1 MIPKRFSLFHCL
13 LFVYLFIFCCLR
25 VSSSPFDLSKVP
37 WNLNTN
43 EVATD
48 PIDYSGE
55 WENHDFFPSPESWR
69 FPIYTI
75 ALDKWVDGDPTNNDI
90 NGTRFEYDMYET
102 QFRNG
107 GDIIG
112 VKKSLD
118 YLQGMGV
125 KGVYLAG
132 TPFVNLPW
140 GADQYSP
147 LDFTLLDPHLGTI
160 ADWRSTIEE
169 MHKRDMYI
177 IVDLTVATL
186 SDLVGFQNYVNTT
199 TPFSLMEHN
208 AIWKGEHRYRDW
220 KFQNEWDFECT
231 LPKFWGEDGYPV
243 VLEWKGCYDS
253 DFDQYGDTEAFGSHP
268 DWERQLSKFASVQD
282 RLREWKPSVS
292 EKLKRLSCLVISM
305 LDVDGFRVDKATQMT
320 VDFLADWADSI
331 RDCARKH
338 NKHNFFIPGEVT
350 GSSSY
355 GSIYYGRG
363 RKPDQRPSDI
373 RNAFSITPSNDS
385 FFLREKS
392 KNALDAAAFHYSFY
406 RILLRFLRMDGLME
420 ISFDLPTDLTE
431 AWETIAINEDSINAM
446 TEKHDPRHL
455 YGVSNYDVFRWSSVT
470 DGSGRLIL
478 GTMISFFLFP
488 GIPLIYYGDEQGL
501 YVLDN
506 RADNYLYSRQPMC
519 SSVAW
524 YIHGCYT
531 GSSST
536 YQAIDL
542 TPARHGCFDAWN
554 TLDHFDVA
562 KVERQVF
569 IEFQD
574 IRRRYPALVDGWKS
588 EKLGNW
594 TYDEYMPNSGAN
606 PTTVGIFSVV
616 RGSLLPIQ
624 DLKTEYSSSSSHGIS
639 VTDVWMLF
647 TNHNHSVE
655 LNLDCKSE
663 LANIAPFETGTTIKN
678 LVFPYDEYV
687 LQESST
693 TVGPSSDSFAGCLP
707 KISLD
712 AYGFKLFVPIDE
724 YIPRRP
730 IITKFSPKHDSRIV
744 NTHGRVNVIV
754 EFSEKMSCESV
765 TESIYVTSRSR
776 HHVPAEFD
784 YGSIACEEIIS
795 EDQLRFTGQP
805 DSRFRWSAVLSNLQD
820 GIHQITISNVT
831 TSDGSAFTDSVD
843 HFLLRIGSLN
853 NPLIFPTANYSFD
866 LLKLEGDSLLLN
878 HSADGAD
885 LFRYSLDFGS
895 SWSSWLEYNGTFTRC
910 SLTNWSGPNRQKW
923 TGHHVMVQYWS
934 ELTGS
939 ANHMQESDVSFPHKR
954 WFPQMYL
961 DSEITQWAYDSDE
974 RNRMAMQEN
983 GSFIGHIISDSYPSA
998 FQFNVWGLDK
1008 RGKPDPSFIYGSLK
1022 NDSFLSRASPSALED
1037 NVFYVQTA
1045 PPKKSLSWKVT
1056 FDPQA
1061 RRLYTHPSGSMY
1073 VSIGIYVS
1081 FIIVPILSGLVSVL
1095 LFKRL
1100 FYHVKFN
1107 DFGKGHIDKY
1117 FVDFPEAEK
1126 SSNIMFKMMD
1136 FPKMMGMKKK
1146 GVSQGN
1152 RKTIL
1157 LATLEYDIP
1166 TLKIRIKIGGLGV
1179 MAQLMVKNL
1188 EHQDLLW
1195 VIPCVGDVIYPDME
1209 RDDPITVVIIGQSY
1223 LINVYRYVHRNI
1235 TYLLLD
1241 APVFR
1246 RQTTSEPY
1254 PARVDDLSSAI
1265 FYSAWNQCIANIMR
1279 NKKVDLYHINDYHGA
1294 LAPVYLLPKV
1304 IPVALSLHNAE
1315 FQGLWPLRSPE
1326 EVEEVCSVFNIPLDV
1341 CSKYVQFGNVFNLLH
1356 AGASYIRIHQKGYG
1370 VVGVSKKYG
1379 KRSWARYPIFW
1390 GLRKI
1395 GKLPNPDPSDKGEG
1409 ILQVTDESLQ
1419 ALELTK
1425 EEHKRQTQEWA
1436 GLELDPDADLLIFVG
1451 RWSIQ
1456 KGIDLIADIAPVILE
1471 NYNAQIVVIG
1481 PVIDL
1486 YGKFAAEK
1494 FEALMQKYPRRLFSR
1509 PVFTQLPQ
1517 YIFSGADF
1525 ALIPSRDE
1533 PFGLV
1538 AVEFGRKGTL
1548 GIGANVGGLG
1558 QMPGWWYA
1566 VESNTT
1572 SHLLKQFE
1580 QACRQALSSTRET
1593 RTKLR
1598 AVSAVQR
1605 FPISEWVI
1613 RLNKHIDTCIKLCIK
1628 NNPEIL
1634 HGNSEHQNNF
1644 QPSSLD
1650 GEGFERDL
1658 QEVEPEIQQLDQMG
1672 NEELSSALMGT
1683 MKPHENELFSI
1694 GEESKNDNILNVSSE
1709 SLEKVSSS
1717 SFDDLPRRDEY
1728 RNQLIEFDLMQPPS
1742 EQSTEENY
1750 HHSNTLSDNA
1760 KNDEIVDVPDQANPS
1775 NIISESDLK
1784 LDDISKSY
1792 EEANSKAFE
1801 SSDMFLPHNSSQ
1813 LSIASVRSNL
1823 RDFSLTKVPRKFDDE
1838 DGKALSVFAER
1849 LQYLNPKSSLTE
1861 LCIDHFIM
1869 KCTRKYFTEVKRL
1882 QLGSL
1887 KPEKLHFFNDVTVTS
1902 SINSLP
1908 ELVRSEDVHNSL
1920 NENEISKEALQPQD
1934 KEEAEYV
1941 YEFEQYYGCRKLL
1954 QYQVFGWPIYT
1965 IILALGQILA
1975 VTSFQLSLLSGSSE
1989 QSVNFLY
1996 IVCGIYV
2003 VSTFFWY
2010 VMHCLV
2016 PSIHCLALPFI
2027 VYGLAF
2033 FFVGLVS
2040 FEKLGDTRIWL
2051 ARIATC
2057 IYAAASGSQALFFSL
2072 NFGDE
2077 GNYDVLYWV
2086 IRACFIQGCQQ
2097 LWSSALWYW
2106 GSYMNSK
2113 PNKFGVSEQVHS
2125 VRWVYAIVWS
2135 ISLMMLCFSVLLYK
2149 GLPRFYRQIP
2159 PKIPAF
2165 YRSVLRRRLIL
2176 WFFFASILQNYWMST
2191 LQGRSW
2197 AFVWSPRSTNR
2208 WVTFLLVLFFYVAIW
2223 LGTIGGLASLS
2234 QKHSWIL
2241 PILGLGFGAPRW
2253 LQTLWGTS
2261 NIGLYL
2267 PYFGKAAP
2275 YMSRMLWLWL
2285 GLLDTVQ
2292 AVGIG
2297 IILLQTLTREHI
2309 NLVLNLGQVIG
2320 AIASM
2325 IGRATSPCRI
2335 GPADVF
2341 LDFTS
2346 WQPKDGARILA
2357 SAPFWICL
2365 ICQLGIVVGY
2375 YLFFRRENLMR
2386 P

>member
-1 MIPKRFSLFHCL
+1 MIPKRFSLSHCL
-13 LFVYLFIFCCLR
+13 LFVYLFLFYYLH
-25 VSSSPFDLSKVP
+25 VSCAPYDPEKIP

-43 EVATD
+43 EAATN
-48 PIDYSGE
+48 PIDYSGV
-55 WENHDFFPSPESWR
+55 WMDHDFFPSPKSWR
-69 FPIYTI
+69 FPLYTI

-90 NGTRFEYDMYET
+90 NGTRFEYDMLET
-102 QFRNG
+102 EFRNG

-125 KGVYLAG
+125 KGIYLAG

-160 ADWRSTIEE
+160 DDWRSTIEE
-169 MHKRDMYI
+169 VHKRNMYI

-208 AIWKGEHRYRDW
+208 ALWKSEHRYRDW
-220 KFQNEWDFECT
+220 AFQNEWDFECT
-231 LPKFWGEDGYPV
+231 LPEFWGEDGYPV

-253 DFDQYGDTEAFGSHP
+253 EFDQYGDTEAFGSHP

-338 NKHNFFIPGEVT
+338 NKQNFFIPGEVT

-363 RKPDQRPSDI
+363 RKPDQRPS
-373 RNAFSITPSNDS
+373 SIQDAYALTPSNDT
-385 FFLREKS
+385 FFLREER

-420 ISFDLPTDLTE
+420 IPFDLPTDLTE
-431 AWETIAINEDSINAM
+431 AWETIAINEDALNAM
-446 TEKHDPRHL
+446 TGEHDPRHL
-455 YGVSNYDVFRWSSVT
+455 YGVSNYDVFRWSSVV
-470 DGSGRLIL
+470 DGPGRLIL

-488 GIPLIYYGDEQGL
+488 GVPLIYYGDEQGL

-519 SSVAW
+519 SSIAW

-531 GSSST
+531 GNSST
-536 YQAIDL
+536 YPAIDL
-542 TPARHGCFDAWN
+542 TPARKGCFDSWN

-574 IRRRYPALVDGWKS
+574 IRRRYPALVDGWQSKR
-588 EKLGNW
+588 LGNW
-594 TYDEYMPNSGAN
+594 TFVEYMPNSGVN
-606 PTTVGIFSVV
+606 PTTVGVFSVV
-616 RGSLLPIQ
+616 RGSLSPLQ
-624 DLKTEYSSSSSHGIS
+624 DLTSEYSYASSHTLS
-639 VTDVWMLF
+639 TTDVWLLF
-647 TNHNHSVE
+647 TNHNHSIE
-655 LNLDCKSE
+655 LSYDCDSQD
-663 LANIAPFETGTTIKN
+663 AIVAPYGAGTTVKN
-678 LVFPYDEYV
+678 LVYPYDEYI
-687 LQESST
+687 LHESNKKLDTSNEL
-693 TVGPSSDSFAGCLP
+693 VAGCLP
-707 KISLD
+707 NVALD

-730 IITKFSPKHDSRIV
+730 MITKISPKHDSRIV
-744 NTHGRVNVIV
+744 NTHGKVNVII
-754 EFSEKMSCESV
+754 EFSEEMSCQSITESIHVTSKTQNNALGEFDYESV
-765 TESIYVTSRSR
+765 TCDT
-776 HHVPAEFD
+776 
-784 YGSIACEEIIS
+784 IIS

-805 DSRFRWSAVLSNLQD
+805 SSRFRWSAVLYNLQD
-820 GIHQITISNVT
+820 GIHQITVSNVT
-831 TSDGSAFTDSVD
+831 TNDGSAFTDSVD

-853 NPLIFPTANYSFD
+853 NPMIFPNANYSFD
-866 LLKLEGDSLLLN
+866 LLQLEGKHLSLN
-878 HSADGAD
+878 HSAPGAD
-885 LFRYSLDFGS
+885 LFRYSMDFGS
-895 SWSSWLEYNGTFTRC
+895 SWSSWQEYDGSFTRC
-910 SLTNWSGPNRQKW
+910 YLKKQSISSHHKW
-923 TGHHVMVQYWS
+923 VGHHVMVQYWS

-939 ANHMQESDVSFPHKR
+939 ANHMQESDAAFSHKR

-961 DSEITQWAYDSDE
+961 DSEITQWAYDADD
-974 RNRMAMQEN
+974 RNKMSIQEN
-983 GSFIGHIISDSYPSA
+983 GSFVGHIISDTYPSA
-998 FQFNVWGLDK
+998 FQLNVWGLNEK
-1008 RGKPDPSFIYGSLK
+1008 GKPDPSYIYGSVR
-1022 NDSFLSRASPSALED
+1022 NDSYLSRASPSALED
-1037 NVFYVQTA
+1037 NVFFVQSE
-1045 PPKKSLSWKVT
+1045 PPKKSLSWKIT

-1061 RRLYTHPSGSMY
+1061 RRLYTHPSGSVY
-1073 VSIGIYVS
+1073 VSMGIYIC
-1081 FIIVPILSGLVSVL
+1081 FILLPLISGLTSVL

-1107 DFGKGHIDKY
+1107 DFGKGYTDKY
-1117 FVDFPEAEK
+1117 FTDVSETEK
-1126 SSNIMFKMMD
+1126 SNNIIFRMME

-1146 GVSQGN
+1146 GSFQGN

-1166 TLKIRIKIGGLGV
+1166 TLNIRIKIGGLGV
-1179 MAQLMVKNL
+1179 MAQLMVRNL

-1209 RDDPITVVIIGQSY
+1209 ADDPITVVIIGQSY
-1223 LINVYRYVHRNI
+1223 LINVYRYVHKNI

-1265 FYSAWNQCIANIMR
+1265 FYSAWNQCIANIME
-1279 NKKVDLYHINDYHGA
+1279 NKSIDLYHINDYHGA

-1304 IPVALSLHNAE
+1304 VPVALSLHNAE
-1315 FQGLWPLRSPE
+1315 FQGLWPLRSSE

-1356 AGASYIRIHQKGYG
+1356 AGASYIRVHQKGFG

-1409 ILQVTDESLQ
+1409 VFEVTDESLRN
-1419 ALELTK
+1419 LELTK
-1425 EEHKRQTQEWA
+1425 EDDKRQAQEWA
-1436 GLELDPDADLLIFVG
+1436 GLEIDSNADLLIFVG

-1456 KGIDLIADIAPVILE
+1456 KGIDLIADIAPIILE

-1509 PVFTQLPQ
+1509 PVFTHLPQ

-1566 VESNTT
+1566 VESSTT

-1580 QACRQALSSTRET
+1580 QACRQALSSTKET

-1598 AVSAVQR
+1598 AISAVQR

-1613 RLNKHIDTCIKLCIK
+1613 RLNKHINTCIKFCLK
-1628 NNPEIL
+1628 NNSEIL
-1634 HGNSEHQNNF
+1634 NGVSNQQQNF
-1644 QPSSLD
+1644 QSSFLD
-1650 GEGFERDL
+1650 DESFKQDLGESEGE
-1658 QEVEPEIQQLDQMG
+1658 QQLFDQ
-1672 NEELSSALMGT
+1672 LR
-1683 MKPHENELFSI
+1683 HESLNTKDISKNLHEKELFSI
-1694 GEESKNDNILNVSSE
+1694 GEASKDGEVSETSE
-1709 SLEKVSSS
+1709 SLENVSSS
-1717 SFDDLPRRDEY
+1717 SFDELPRRDEY
-1728 RNQLIEFDLMQPPS
+1728 RNQLIEFDLVQPVS
-1742 EQSTEENY
+1742 EPTVEENF
-1750 HHSNTLSDNA
+1750 HHTNTVGDNSKSN
-1760 KNDEIVDVPDQANPS
+1760 EVEDVLENTDSFDIA
-1775 NIISESDLK
+1775 SESDLK
-1784 LDDISKSY
+1784 LDKRFDSFDGS
-1792 EEANSKAFE
+1792 NNNVFE
-1801 SSDMFLPHNSSQ
+1801 SSEMFLPHNSSQ

-1838 DGKALSVFAER
+1838 DGKALCIFAER
-1849 LQYLNPKSSLTE
+1849 LQELTPKSSISN

-1869 KCTRKYFTEVKRL
+1869 KCTRKYFNEVKSL
-1882 QLGSL
+1882 QLGSS
-1887 KPEKLHFFNDVTVTS
+1887 KPEKLHFFNDAAVTS
-1902 SINSLP
+1902 SVNNLP
-1908 ELVRSEDVHNSL
+1908 ELAQNKDGFID
-1920 NENEISKEALQPQD
+1920 ENELDKQVLQLPE

-1941 YEFEQYYGCRKLL
+1941 YEFEQYHGCRKLL
-1954 QYQVFGWPIYT
+1954 QHQILGWPLYT
-1965 IILALGQILA
+1965 VILALGQILA

-1989 QSVNFLY
+1989 QSVSFLY
-1996 IVCGIYV
+1996 VVCGIYV
-2003 VSTFFWY
+2003 ASTFFWY
-2010 VMHCLV
+2010 TMHCLI
-2016 PSIHCLALPFI
+2016 PSVHCLALPFVI
-2027 VYGLAF
+2027 YGLAF

-2040 FEKLGDTRIWL
+2040 FENLGGSRIWL
-2051 ARIATC
+2051 ARLATC
-2057 IYAAASGSQALFFSL
+2057 TYAAASGSQALYFSL

-2077 GNYDVLYWV
+2077 GNYDVLYWI

-2106 GSYMNSK
+2106 GSYMSSK
-2113 PNKFGVSEQVHS
+2113 PNKYGISEQVHS
-2125 VRWVYAIVWS
+2125 VHWVYAIVWS
-2135 ISLMMLCFSVLLYK
+2135 ISLILLCFTVLLYR
-2149 GLPRFYRQIP
+2149 GLPNFYRQIP

-2197 AFVWSPRSTNR
+2197 AFVWSARSANR
-2208 WVTFLLVLFFYVAIW
+2208 WVTFLLVIFFYVAIW
-2223 LGTIGGLASLS
+2223 LGAISGLASLS

-2261 NIGLYL
+2261 NLGLYL

-2309 NLVLNLGQVIG
+2309 NLVLNVGQVIG
-2320 AIASM
+2320 AVASM
-2325 IGRATSPCRI
+2325 VGRATSPCRI
-2335 GPADVF
+2335 GPANVF

-2346 WQPKDGARILA
+2346 WQPKDGVKILA

>member
-1 MIPKRFSLFHCL
+1 MSLKRFSLFHCL
-13 LFVYLFIFCCLR
+13 LFVYLFLFCCLH
-25 VSSSPFDLSKVP
+25 VSCAPYDPDKVP

-43 EVATD
+43 EAATD
-48 PIDYSGE
+48 PIDYHGL

-90 NGTRFEYDMYET
+90 NGTRFEYDMLET
-102 QFRNG
+102 EFRNG

-112 VKKSLD
+112 VKKTLD

-160 ADWRSTIEE
+160 EDWRSTIEE
-169 MHKRDMYI
+169 IHKRNMYI
-177 IVDLTVATL
+177 LVDLTVATL

-208 AIWKGEHRYRDW
+208 ALWKGEHRYRDW
-220 KFQNEWDFECT
+220 NFQNEWDFDCT
-231 LPKFWGEDGYPV
+231 LPEFWGEDGFPV

-331 RDCARKH
+331 RDCARNH
-338 NKHNFFIPGEVT
+338 NKQNFFIPGEVT

-363 RKPDQRPSDI
+363 RKPDQRPSTIED
-373 RNAFSITPSNDS
+373 AYSLTPSNDT
-385 FFLREKS
+385 FFLREER

-420 ISFDLPTDLTE
+420 IPFDLPTDLTE
-431 AWETIAINEDSINAM
+431 AWETIAINEDALNAM
-446 TEKHDPRHL
+446 TGEHDPRHL
-455 YGVSNYDVFRWSSVT
+455 YGVSNYDVFRWSSVV
-470 DGSGRLIL
+470 DGPGRLIL

-519 SSVAW
+519 SSIAW

-536 YQAIDL
+536 YPAIDL
-542 TPARHGCFDAWN
+542 TPARKGCYDSWN

-574 IRRRYPALVDGWKS
+574 IRRRYPALVDGWRS

-594 TYDEYMPNSGAN
+594 TFVEYMPNSGVN
-606 PTTVGIFSVV
+606 PTTVGVFSVV
-616 RGSLLPIQ
+616 RGPLSPLQ
-624 DLKTEYSSSSSHGIS
+624 DFTSEYSFDNNNGLST
-639 VTDVWMLF
+639 TDVWLLF
-647 TNHNHSVE
+647 TNHNHSIE
-655 LNLDCKSE
+655 LNNDCWSPD
-663 LANIAPFETGTTIKN
+663 ATIAPYSAGVTVKN
-678 LVFPYDEYV
+678 LVYPYDEYV
-687 LQESST
+687 LQESSIKLNT
-693 TVGPSSDSFAGCLP
+693 SGESSVGCLP
-707 KISLD
+707 SVALD
-712 AYGFKLFVPIDE
+712 AYGFKIFVPVEE

-730 IITKFSPKHDSRIV
+730 MITKISPKHDSRIV
-744 NTHGRVNVIV
+744 NTQGKVNVII
-754 EFSEKMSCESV
+754 EFSEEMSCKSI
-765 TESIYVTSRSR
+765 TENV
-776 HHVPAEFD
+776 HVQSKTQNNVVGEFD
-784 YGSIACEEIIS
+784 YESVACDTIIS

-805 DSRFRWSAVLSNLQD
+805 SSKFRWSAVLHNLQD
-820 GIHQITISNVT
+820 GIHQITVSNVT
-831 TSDGSAFTDSVD
+831 TDDGSAFTDSVD

-853 NPLIFPTANYSFD
+853 NPMVFSNANYSFD
-866 LLKLEGDSLLLN
+866 LLQLEGKHLSLN
-878 HSADGAD
+878 HSAPGAD

-895 SWSSWLEYNGTFTRC
+895 SWSSWQEYDGSTTQC
-910 SLTNWSGPNRQKW
+910 SLKNLSIPSHKRWS
-923 TGHHVMVQYWS
+923 GHHVMVQYWS

-939 ANHMQESDVSFPHKR
+939 ANHMQESDASFPHKR

-961 DSEITQWAYDSDE
+961 DSEITQWAYDSDD
-974 RNRMAMQEN
+974 RNKMSIQKN
-983 GSFIGHIISDSYPSA
+983 GSFVGHIISDTYPSA
-998 FQFNVWGLDK
+998 FQFNVWGLNEK
-1008 RGKPDPSFIYGSLK
+1008 GKPDPSYIYGSLR
-1022 NDSFLSRASPSALED
+1022 NDSYLSRASPSALED
-1037 NVFYVQTA
+1037 NVFFVQSE
-1045 PPKKSLSWKVT
+1045 PPKKSLSWKIT
-1056 FDPQA
+1056 FDPQT
-1061 RRLYTHPSGSMY
+1061 RRFYTHPSGS
-1073 VSIGIYVS
+1073 IYVS
-1081 FIIVPILSGLVSVL
+1081 MGIYICFILLPLVSGLVSVL

-1107 DFGKGHIDKY
+1107 DFGKGYIDKY
-1117 FVDFPEAEK
+1117 FTDLPEREK
-1126 SSNIMFKMMD
+1126 SNNIMFRMMD
-1136 FPKMMGMKKK
+1136 FPRMIGMKKR
-1146 GVSQGN
+1146 GSFQGN

-1166 TLKIRIKIGGLGV
+1166 TLNIRIKIGGLGV
-1179 MAQLMVKNL
+1179 MAQLMVRNL

-1209 RDDPITVVIIGQSY
+1209 ADDPITVVIIGQSY
-1223 LINVYRYVHRNI
+1223 LINVYRYVHKNI

-1265 FYSAWNQCIANIMR
+1265 FYSAWNQCIANIME
-1279 NKKVDLYHINDYHGA
+1279 NKSIDLYHINDYHGA

-1304 IPVALSLHNAE
+1304 VPVALSLHNAE

-1390 GLRKI
+1390 GLQKI

-1409 ILQVTDESLQ
+1409 VFEVTDESLRN
-1419 ALELTK
+1419 LEITK
-1425 EEHKRQTQEWA
+1425 EEHKRQAQEWA
-1436 GLELDPDADLLIFVG
+1436 GLEIDPNADLLIFVG

-1471 NYNAQIVVIG
+1471 NFNAQIVVIG

-1509 PVFTQLPQ
+1509 PVFTHLPQ

-1566 VESNTT
+1566 VESSTT

-1580 QACRQALSSTRET
+1580 QACRQALSSTKET

-1598 AVSAVQR
+1598 AISAVQR

-1613 RLNKHIDTCIKLCIK
+1613 RLNKHVSTCIKFCLK
-1628 NNPEIL
+1628 NNSEIL
-1634 HGNSEHQNNF
+1634 HRAPHQQENF
-1644 QPSSLD
+1644 QSSILD
-1650 GEGFERDL
+1650 DESFKHDL
-1658 QEVEPEIQQLDQMG
+1658 GDSKSEVHDFDPLR
-1672 NEELSSALMGT
+1672 NETPNTNAISKGLNE
-1683 MKPHENELFSI
+1683 KELFSI
-1694 GEESKNDNILNVSSE
+1694 GEASKDDDVSDTSE
-1709 SLEKVSSS
+1709 SLGKVSSS
-1717 SFDDLPRRDEY
+1717 SFDVLHRRDEY
-1728 RNQLIEFDLMQPPS
+1728 RNQLIEFDLVQPVS
-1742 EQSTEENY
+1742 EPSTEEHF
-1750 HHSNTLSDNA
+1750 HHTNTFGGNSDSNGVDDIP
-1760 KNDEIVDVPDQANPS
+1760 KNEEPYDAV
-1775 NIISESDLK
+1775 SEGDLK
-1784 LDDISKSY
+1784 LDNKFSSFEGTDS
-1792 EEANSKAFE
+1792 NAFE
-1801 SSDMFLPHNSSQ
+1801 TSEMFLPHNSSQ

-1823 RDFSLTKVPRKFDDE
+1823 RDFSLTRVPRKFDDE
-1838 DGKALSVFAER
+1838 DGKALSIFAER
-1849 LQYLNPKSSLTE
+1849 LQDLTPKSSMGS

-1869 KCTRKYFTEVKRL
+1869 KCTRKYFSEVKSL
-1882 QLGSL
+1882 QLGSS
-1887 KPEKLHFFNDVTVTS
+1887 KPEKLHFFNDATVTS
-1902 SINSLP
+1902 SINNLP
-1908 ELVRSEDVHNSL
+1908 ELIQNKEGFADESE
-1920 NENEISKEALQPQD
+1920 IGQQGLQLPE

-1941 YEFEQYYGCRKLL
+1941 YEFEQYHGCRKLL
-1954 QYQVFGWPIYT
+1954 QYQIFGWPLYT

-1989 QSVNFLY
+1989 QSVSFLY

-2003 VSTFFWY
+2003 ASTFFWY
-2010 VMHCLV
+2010 ILHCLV
-2016 PSIHCLALPFI
+2016 PSVHCLALPFV

-2040 FEKLGDTRIWL
+2040 FENLGSSRIWL
-2051 ARIATC
+2051 ARVATC
-2057 IYAAASGSQALFFSL
+2057 TYAAASGSQALFFSL

-2077 GNYDVLYWV
+2077 GNYDVLYWI

-2106 GSYMNSK
+2106 GSYISSK
-2113 PNKFGVSEQVHS
+2113 PNKYGISEQLHS
-2125 VRWVYAIVWS
+2125 VHWVYAIVWS
-2135 ISLMMLCFSVLLYK
+2135 ISLIMLCFTVLLYR
-2149 GLPRFYRQIP
+2149 GLPKFYRQIP

-2197 AFVWSPRSTNR
+2197 AFVWSARSTNR
-2208 WVTFLLVLFFYVAIW
+2208 WVTFLLVILFYVAIW
-2223 LGTIGGLASLS
+2223 LGAISGLASLS

-2275 YMSRMLWLWL
+2275 YLSRMLWLWL
-2285 GLLDTVQ
+2285 GLLDTIQ

-2320 AIASM
+2320 AVASM
-2325 IGRATSPCRI
+2325 VGRATSPCRI
-2335 GPADVF
+2335 GPANVF

-2346 WQPKDGARILA
+2346 WQPKDGLRILA